1 MVDLRTETVASHKTM
16 DGEGKIERRG
26 TSRHILEVAFG
37 GEHQDFVGIEIE
49 LDSIEQIERIW
60 LRVVKDFLDRIEPA
74 VEFALVVRRI
84 LILVLP
90 MRSKSLLCNV
100 VHTIGTNLHLNPFA
114 LLAHEGV
121 VERLIAVGLRIG
133 KPVAEARRMR
143 LIDFGE
149 RTIDAVTL
157 IHLVLTVVGH
167 EDNADGQKV
176 IHLAEGDVLVLHLH
190 PDGIRTLDAGFQRIF
205 DTHFVELLTD
215 GRRKLVEDGI
225 ALRLRLSQLLL
236 DAMVFIGM
244 FVFET
249 QIFEFRL
256 DFVQTEAIGNRGE
269 DIERFAGNLILL
281 AGLHA

>member
-1 MVDLRTETVASHKTM
+1 M

-26 TSRHILEVAFG
+26 ASGHILEVAFG

-60 LRVVKDFLDRIEPA
+60 LRVVKDFLDGIEPA
-74 VEFALVVRRI
+74 VELALVVRRI

-90 MRSKSLLCNV
+90 MRGKSLLRDV
-100 VHTIGTNLHLNPFA
+100 IHTIGTNLHLNPFA

-133 KPVAEARRMR
+133 KPVTEARRMR

-149 RTIDAVTL
+149 RTIDAIAL
-157 IHLVLTVVGH
+157 IHLVLTIVGH

-190 PDGIRTLDAGFQRIF
+190 PDGIRTFDAGFQRIF
-205 DTHFVELLTD
+205 DAHFVELLAD
-215 GRRKLVEDGI
+215 GRRKLVEDGV

-244 FVFET
+244 FVFKT
-249 QIFEFRL
+249 QVFEFRL
-256 DFVQTEAIGNRGE
+256 DFVQTKAIGNRGE